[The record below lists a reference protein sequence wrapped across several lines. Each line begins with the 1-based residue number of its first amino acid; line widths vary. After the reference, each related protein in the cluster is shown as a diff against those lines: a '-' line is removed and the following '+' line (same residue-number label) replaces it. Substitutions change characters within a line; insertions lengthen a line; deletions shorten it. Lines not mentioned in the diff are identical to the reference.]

1 MISIN
6 LKRSSDLSSNRM
18 HWNGSIR
25 LFKSHK
31 IQFISSTLTFSKH
44 WLLCHLQCTCW
55 NYWHCLYQE
64 LVSLWV
70 KITYCTKE
78 KKKDNNKRQ
87 TNGNKMQ
94 ALCECRLS
102 ILDNRNTFVSSF
114 VFFLISIKWAVV
126 DSLELIKLFWNTTEV
141 SIHTL
146 FKCCTMTSTCEP
158 ICLHSAQYMYV
169 HRYIRI
175 SNTEHNRTKP
185 TRNSK

>member
-31 IQFISSTLTFSKH
+31 MQFISSTLTFSKH
-44 WLLCHLQCTCW
+44 WLLCHLRCTCW

-64 LVSLWV
+64 LVSPWV
-70 KITYCTKE
+70 KIPYCTKE
-78 KKKDNNKRQ
+78 RKKDNNKRR

-114 VFFLISIKWAVV
+114 VFNFNQVGCSRFPRIDQVV
-126 DSLELIKLFWNTTEV
+126 L
-141 SIHTL
+141 
-146 FKCCTMTSTCEP
+146 
-158 ICLHSAQYMYV
+158 
-169 HRYIRI
+169 
-175 SNTEHNRTKP
+175 EHNWSVHTH
-185 TRNSK
+185 SI